1 MLSLVTGASSGI
13 GEALARDL
21 ARRGSDLVLVAR
33 SADKL
38 KALADDLS
46 KAHRIKASVIAADLT
61 APGATARVAE
71 ETKAI
76 GRIDVLVNNA
86 GFATFGPFAENNI
99 DEEIEEVRLN
109 VEALTDLTKRLLP
122 DILSAKGKILNL
134 GSTASFQPGPKMAV
148 YYATKAYVL
157 SFSEALWYELRP
169 RGVTVTCLC
178 PGPTRTGFQSRA
190 GQEGLRLLNVGLM
203 SADAGAVAR
212 AGVAGLFRGKR
223 VVVPGFMNLIGTW
236 AGRFSPT
243 RLTLAVIDWLHGK
256 HR

>member
-1 MLSLVTGASSGI
+1 MLALVTGASSGI
-13 GEALARDL
+13 GEAIARDL

-38 KALADDLS
+38 EALAEELR
-46 KAHRIKASVIAADLT
+46 KTHRVTAGVIAADLT
-61 APGATARVAE
+61 APGAIARVVD
-71 ETKAI
+71 ETRRI
-76 GRIDVLVNNA
+76 GRVDVLVNNA
-86 GFATFGPFAENNI
+86 GFATFGPFAEK
-99 DEEIEEVRLN
+99 DLDDEIEEIRLN

-122 DILSAKGKILNL
+122 DLLAAKGKILNL

-190 GQEGLRLLNVGLM
+190 GQEGARLLNVGLL
-203 SADAGAVAR
+203 STDASAVAR
-212 AGVAGLFRGKR
+212 AGLDALFRGKR
-223 VVVPGFMNLIGTW
+223 VVVPGVMNLVGTW
-236 AGRFSPT
+236 AGRYSPT
-243 RLTLAVIDWLHGK
+243 RSVLAVIDWLHG
-256 HR
+256 RR